1 MFLAVKLKSQRSIC
15 HKSPALLPDSFRDR
29 SAGLDPVCSA
39 PRAVEDLTESRDA
52 FYPSGLNGQG
62 LSNGVSDKLLEL
74 VNRHVRY
81 ESPSVHI

>member
-15 HKSPALLPDSFRDR
+15 HKSPALLPDCFGDC

-39 PRAVEDLTESRDA
+39 LRAVKDLTESWDA
-52 FYPSGLNGQG
+52 FYPSGLNSQG
-62 LSNGVSDKLLEL
+62 LSNGVSNKLLQL
-74 VNRHVRY
+74 VNRHVCY